1 MTRTIFLLIA
11 ALLASFLNASAI
23 AQQPALPAPVMPPL
37 HNCVKPEYPGKHM
50 SEAQRRTF
58 MRSLDTYKTCIQ
70 KFAGEQEVISK
81 AAHAAYSSAI
91 KEYNDH
97 IAELNQAAGN
107 TDKSD
112 GTKPISGGSGP
123 SSGY

>member
-1 MTRTIFLLIA
+1 MTRKISALIA
-11 ALLASFLNASAI
+11 ALLASAFATTAL
-23 AQQPALPAPVMPPL
+23 AQQPAPAASATPPA

-50 SEAQRRTF
+50 SEAQRRSF

-70 KFAGEQEVISK
+70 KFSGEQEIISK
-81 AAHAAYSSAI
+81 AAHAAYASAI

-97 IAELNQAAGN
+97 IAELNKAAGIEE
-107 TDKSD
+107 KPD
-112 GTKPISGGSGP
+112 GAKPVSGGSGP